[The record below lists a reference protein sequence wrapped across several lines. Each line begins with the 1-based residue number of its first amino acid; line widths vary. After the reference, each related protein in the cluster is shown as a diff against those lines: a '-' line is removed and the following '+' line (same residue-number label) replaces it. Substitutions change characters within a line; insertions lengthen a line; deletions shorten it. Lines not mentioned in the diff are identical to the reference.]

1 MCWPQAKG
9 LVITYVVVVVVVVVS
24 SSNAP
29 TDIKETLVKEDLRTI
44 FCSIKQSSFNLINSE
59 KGSALLLY

>member
-1 MCWPQAKG
+1 MCWSQAKG
-9 LVITYVVVVVVVVVS
+9 LVITYVVVVVS
-24 SSNAP
+24 LMS